1 MRFQTCR
8 FARPHSHISTLVRVF
23 ALGLAGVGLTGC
35 ATSQQPPQYA
45 GVYQPPAPIPQAG
58 PDRKADVEADG
69 RPAQLPP
76 ARRPLPEEDDPSQP
90 WSPNYGRPP
99 GTYQRP
105 VAPPARSAAV
115 RAPQPQPVPQVQT
128 TAALPERTLRAA
140 EADAVILRAI
150 QAHEVR
156 KP

>member
-1 MRFQTCR
+1 MRFQMRRLACSYPR
-8 FARPHSHISTLVRVF
+8 AFTLVRLF
-23 ALGLAGVGLTGC
+23 AFGLVGAGLSGC

-45 GVYQPPAPIPQAG
+45 GAYQPPAPVPQTASG
-58 PDRKADVEADG
+58 KADVEADG

-99 GTYQRP
+99 GTYERP
-105 VAPPARSAAV
+105 VAPPARSAAS
-115 RAPQPQPVPQVQT
+115 RTPDVQT
-128 TAALPERTLRAA
+128 TAALPARALRAA